1 MAPRGVCVPPPHCC
15 TGRPGILRAHCRNF
29 WGAAPTL
36 PGLCRVGFQCCLRET
51 FALCSLGSRW
61 RHLKASTC
69 KLAPGW
75 STRRRGE
82 EWGEGVWGARCRV
95 LQQRPPACLPG
106 ASPELGGFQA
116 ALGEAQGGLCCTS
129 CSGWFCCEA
138 AWICWRPGRKGR
150 TLRGLRRAGKSP
162 GRLSRASPS
171 LSVQISA
178 PSENAAGETRI
189 WEGLERGEGCS

>member
-1 MAPRGVCVPPPHCC
+1 MAPRGVCVPPPHRC

-36 PGLCRVGFQCCLRET
+36 PCSCSSAARRRLLP
-51 FALCSLGSRW
+51 FALWEAVGS
-61 RHLKASTC
+61 AS
-69 KLAPGW
+69 KPPRANRPWAGA
-75 STRRRGE
+75 RGGGGE
-82 EWGEGVWGARCRV
+82 EWGEGVWGAQCRV
-95 LQQRPPACLPG
+95 LQQRPPACLSR

-116 ALGEAQGGLCCTS
+116 ALGEARGGLCCTS